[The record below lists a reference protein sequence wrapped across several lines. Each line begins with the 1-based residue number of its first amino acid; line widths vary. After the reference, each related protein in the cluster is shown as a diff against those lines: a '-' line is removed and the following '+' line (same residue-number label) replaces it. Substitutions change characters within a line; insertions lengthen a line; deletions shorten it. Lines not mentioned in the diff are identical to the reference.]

1 MAVPRAS
8 TVCCAR
14 KPRDGRI
21 WYGNCRSG
29 PTERSAPSGAPNNTD
44 HKKAAMGTV
53 VVNTAFIL
61 FAIPLSFILPKVD
74 ARRIL
79 LAMFGLGVAL
89 CIGLAKSGEN
99 WTMVFIL
106 IAASGFGI
114 GGQQIA
120 LNYLVSGIYPAE
132 LRATGT
138 GWTIGIGRTGAII
151 GSAAGG
157 WLLQLGGPSG
167 YYLALAMPLVVAGL
181 AVAIIQMRHTPT
193 RSRSVSAAH

>member
-1 MAVPRAS
+1 
-8 TVCCAR
+8 
-14 KPRDGRI
+14 
-21 WYGNCRSG
+21 
-29 PTERSAPSGAPNNTD
+29 
-44 HKKAAMGTV
+44 MGTV

-120 LNYLVSGIYPAE
+120 LNYLVSGIYPAG

>member
-1 MAVPRAS
+1 
-8 TVCCAR
+8 
-14 KPRDGRI
+14 
-21 WYGNCRSG
+21 
-29 PTERSAPSGAPNNTD
+29 
-44 HKKAAMGTV
+44 
-53 VVNTAFIL
+53 
-61 FAIPLSFILPKVD
+61 
-74 ARRIL
+74 
-79 LAMFGLGVAL
+79 
-89 CIGLAKSGEN
+89 
-99 WTMVFIL
+99 MVFIL